1 MLVLIAELTVA
12 EGKGAE
18 VIESFKGVIEKI
30 RKDPGTI
37 AYNILQGK
45 ENPDKITVLERYE
58 NMEALQLHGG
68 TEHFK
73 AWQESLKGKGLFTGR
88 PTLTM
93 YDEAL

>member
-1 MLVLIAELTVA
+1 MIVLIAELAVA
-12 EGKGAE
+12 EGKGNE
-18 VIESFKGVIEKI
+18 VIDSFKGVIDKI
-30 RKDPGTI
+30 RQDPGTI

-45 ENPDKITVLERYE
+45 DNPDKITVLERYE
-58 NMEALQLHGG
+58 NDEALKYHGG

-73 AWQESLKGKGLFTGR
+73 GWNESLRGKHLFTGR